1 MADDELTDD
10 VLAFESDLER
20 RVKNLALGPK
30 TPSNALVPLY
40 EAIFNAIHAIQDR
53 FGEDWAA
60 KCRIEIELIDFA
72 GDAPSIQIRDNGI
85 GLNTANFRSFRTYDS
100 DFKVGRGG
108 KGVGRLSW
116 LKVFE
121 RAEVDSS
128 FAADDRLRRRRFT
141 LNLDNEGPI
150 RGHSLE
156 DEDVATTGTVIT
168 LRNMKSAYATHVPT
182 RLDTILRKL
191 ASQFLPYLLAEVKPS
206 ITIQNDDESYDL
218 AEFLGS
224 KEIDLGTITLTDA
237 DGDSLQLKHTLLE
250 RGVVEGKVSHKL
262 YFAAN
267 DRVVYEQDIGLA
279 LGLTTFIE
287 RAGQRYVYAGVLSGK
302 LLDDNVNSERTAFDL
317 DEQRI
322 GTLIRSA
329 MGTVNQ
335 ILAPQIE
342 RVIEQQAE
350 LTKSVIKKYPRF
362 SYMVGDPKKFVE
374 DNVPRNYRS
383 AEQIYQQLA
392 VYDYRENR
400 DIERK
405 VENLSKTA
413 EASTD
418 SVIQEGVDGIL
429 SRLTN
434 QEFSVLADYTVRRK
448 VVLDLL
454 ERRLGYK
461 PDGTMK
467 HHAEA
472 AMHDFIVP
480 MRVTNQD
487 VHVDKHNLW
496 IIDDKLTYYEHWASD
511 RAMRTIVKDS
521 DSADRPDVVLFGGR
535 TTYHRPGTDQP
546 VVIIEFKRPARDD
559 YNDDENPFTQIY
571 GYIDELRAGKIYDRD
586 GGVIQEITD
595 ATPFFCYIVAD
606 LTPKLRQWLKMAQIN
621 VPLPGGGGFYGY
633 NDDYKAF
640 VQALSY
646 KYVLKDARMRNEAFF
661 KHLSV

>member
-1 MADDELTDD
+1 MLDGNAAD
-10 VLAFESDLER
+10 VIAFESDLER

-40 EAIFNAIHAIQDR
+40 EAIFNAIHAVQDR
-53 FGEDWAA
+53 FGEKWVK
-60 KCRIEIELIDFA
+60 KCQIEVELIDFA
-72 GDAPSIQIRDNGI
+72 GQSPTIQIRDNGI
-85 GLNTANFRSFRTYDS
+85 GLNDRNFRSFRTYDS
-100 DFKVGRGG
+100 DFKLKRGG

-116 LKVFE
+116 LKVFD
-121 RAEVDSS
+121 RAEVDST
-128 FAADDRLRRRRFT
+128 FIGDEGIQRRQFT
-141 LNLDNEGPI
+141 LNLDNSGPI
-150 RGHSLE
+150 RQHVLGAADS
-156 DEDVATTGTVIT
+156 DRPGTVVT

-191 ASQFLPYLLAEVKPS
+191 TSQFLPYLLSEEKPS
-206 ITIQNDDESYDL
+206 ITVMTDEETYDL
-218 AEFLGS
+218 ADFLGS
-224 KEIDLGTITLTDA
+224 KEIDLGVISIA
-237 DGDSLQLKHTLLE
+237 DLDEDVIQLKHTLLE
-250 RGVVEGKVSHKL
+250 RSIVEGKVSHKL
-262 YFAAN
+262 YLAAN
-267 DRVVYEQDIGLA
+267 DRVVSEQDIGLA

-287 RAGQRYVYAGVLSGK
+287 REGSRYVYAGILSGK

-317 DEQRI
+317 DDKKLAA
-322 GTLIRSA
+322 LIRRA
-329 MGTVNQ
+329 MGTAGE
-335 ILAPQIE
+335 ILSPQIE
-342 RVIEQQAE
+342 RVVDQQAE

-374 DNVPRNYRS
+374 DRVPRHFRS

-392 VYDYRENR
+392 VFDYRENR

-405 VENLSKTA
+405 VETLSKA
-413 EASTD
+413 ADANPEAI
-418 SVIQEGVDGIL
+418 VQEGVDGIL
-429 SRLTN
+429 SRLTK

-454 ERRLGYK
+454 ERRLGYR

-472 AMHDFIVP
+472 AMHEFIVP
-480 MRVTNQD
+480 MRMTNQD

-511 RAMRTIVKDS
+511 KALKKIVKGIDTNE
-521 DSADRPDVVLFGGR
+521 RPDVLLFGGR

-546 VVIIEFKRPARDD
+546 VVIIEFKKPARDD
-559 YNDDENPFTQIY
+559 YDDDENPFTQIY
-571 GYIDELRAGKIYDRD
+571 GYIDELRAGKVYDRD
-586 GGVIQEITD
+586 GGVIQEISD
-595 ATPFFCYIVAD
+595 STPFFCYIIAD
-606 LTPKLRQWLKMAQIN
+606 LTPKLRRWLKMAQIN

-661 KHLSV
+661 KHLSI